1 MMRVLF
7 RIIDGVLL
15 SVISCCVLL
24 KIFVLTNIGL
34 MGNFMYWSA
43 IFLVFTAINV
53 IPSPMNFKIKRFK
66 MHMCADGSDLLT
78 SFLISATVA
87 LIVHIGILFL
97 NVIYDWHIVTY
108 IISVLMA
115 IILLSITFWN
125 GIIRVYC
132 TSVQLGIK
140 KRVIGALCGWI
151 PIVNIIALFSIIRTT
166 TAEAEFE
173 QKKEQSNEL
182 RAINRVC
189 TTKYPILLVHG
200 VFFRDFKHINYWGR
214 IPDELRRNG
223 AQVFF
228 GNHQSALSVAD
239 SGVELAQRIKQ
250 IVAETGCEKVN
261 IIAHSKG
268 GLDCR
273 YAISRCGADKY
284 VASLTTINTP
294 HRGCLFADY
303 LLKKVPEKVKNS
315 IANTYNAT
323 LKKLGDA
330 NPDFMSAVWDLTFE
344 KCKIFNDEIKN
355 VDGVYYQ
362 SIGSKLNK
370 ARHGKFPLNFSY
382 HIVKHFDGAND
393 GLVSVDSF
401 PWGSDY
407 NLLTVNGNRGISH
420 GDMIDLNR
428 ENIPEFDVRE
438 FYVKLV
444 ENLKS
449 KGM

>member
-1 MMRVLF
+1 MRVLF
-7 RIIDGVLL
+7 RVINGILL

-24 KIFVLTNIGL
+24 KAFVLTDIGFT
-34 MGNFMYWSA
+34 GNFAFWSA
-43 IFLVFTAINV
+43 VFLVFTAINIV
-53 IPSPMNFKIKRFK
+53 PSPINFKIKRFK

-87 LIVHIGILFL
+87 TIVHIAILFF
-97 NVIYDWHIVTY
+97 NVISGWHIVTY
-108 IISVLMA
+108 IISVLTA
-115 IILLSITFWN
+115 IVLLAITFWN

-151 PIVNIIALFSIIRTT
+151 PVANIFALFSIIRTT

-173 QKKEQSNEL
+173 FEKEQANQL
-182 RAINRVC
+182 RLMSRVC
-189 TTKYPILLVHG
+189 STRYPILLVHG

-239 SGVELAQRIKQ
+239 SGDELARRIKQ
-250 IVAETGCEKVN
+250 IVAQTGCEKVN

-294 HRGCLFADY
+294 HRGCIFADY
-303 LLKKVPEKVKNS
+303 LLKKVPEKIKNS
-315 IANTYNAT
+315 IAGTYNKT
-323 LKKLGDA
+323 LKKLGDT

-344 KCKIFNDEIKN
+344 KCQNFNREIID
-355 VDGVYYQ
+355 VDSVCYQ
-362 SIGSKLNK
+362 SVGSKLNK

-382 HIVKHFDGAND
+382 HFVKHFDGAND

-407 NLLTVNGNRGISH
+407 RLLTVSGNRGISH

-438 FYVKLV
+438 FYVRLV
-444 ENLKS
+444 AELKS
-449 KGM
+449 KGF